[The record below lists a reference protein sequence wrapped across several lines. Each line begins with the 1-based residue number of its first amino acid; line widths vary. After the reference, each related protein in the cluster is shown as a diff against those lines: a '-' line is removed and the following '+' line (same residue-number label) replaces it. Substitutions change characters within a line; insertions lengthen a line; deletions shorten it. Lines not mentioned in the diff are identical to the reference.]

1 VPLIVRQ
8 TQHDDVDAI
17 LQIKQE
23 PKVAR
28 HQYRVDI
35 REYSDHIQ
43 RVLRGDN
50 KTGVITSQFMTI
62 AKDCEVIGY
71 LRQDHYSVD
80 GIKYLSCGW
89 NLTSAYW
96 GQGVMRFALT
106 HLLNQWIFEL
116 EIQHVFAEYFR
127 TNLRC
132 ARLLDRLA
140 FATQEIPIVER
151 LSTAWQLRCLQ
162 WVVRRRLDA
171 ETWKLQDGSSFSGT
185 ESTEICLYK
194 GRTTH
199 YNELA
204 DRPTLL

>member
-1 VPLIVRQ
+1 MSLIVRQ
-8 TQHDDVDAI
+8 TRLDDVDAI
-17 LQIKQE
+17 LKIKQE
-23 PKVAR
+23 PNVAR
-28 HQYRVDI
+28 HQYRVDN
-35 REYSDHIQ
+35 REYSDHLQ

-50 KTGVITSQFMTI
+50 KTGIITSQFTTI

-89 NLTSAYW
+89 NLASAYW
-96 GQGVMRFALT
+96 GQGIMRFALT
-106 HLLNQWIFEL
+106 QLLNQWIFEL

-132 ARLLDRLA
+132 ERLLDRLA

-151 LSTAWQLRCLQ
+151 LSTAWQLSCFQ

-171 ETWKLQDGSSFSGT
+171 ETWKLQDSSSISSTQERSGGSVAS
-185 ESTEICLYK
+185 
-194 GRTTH
+194 
-199 YNELA
+199 
-204 DRPTLL
+204 